1 MIGRM
6 PRGPVRLPTFVLL
19 TALQTALFTPLF
31 TLGVAWVTQQ
41 PLETSPGFLLRV
53 GLVGVVT
60 AAISSVITGWM
71 AATVVDDRIGE
82 AVSAIRALGSGEPR
96 NVLPEPRGDAL
107 GRVARAVNAAG
118 HALEVRLGD
127 LTRDRARLEAVL
139 SGMVEGVIV
148 VNEQGQVQIANDAAR
163 QLLRLDAS
171 PIGRR
176 YVELI
181 RHPDIAMQITQ
192 ALQGD
197 RPGGLE
203 LAIGRDP
210 GQTFIARCSPAI
222 TPGSRG
228 AVLVLHDITDL
239 RRADR
244 IRRDFVANVSHELR
258 TPLTAIRGYVEALLD
273 EPDHEPETTRFLE
286 IIARH
291 SARMERLV
299 KDLLRLARLDA
310 GQEPLELADVACDGL
325 LSSVAGDLQPM
336 LDARRQSVSVLVTPP
351 ALTLR
356 CDPAKMH
363 DVLRNLVEN
372 ACAYTPEG
380 SRIEM
385 TAETDRTHVRLTVAD
400 TGHGIPEAELPRIF
414 ERFYRVDKAR
424 SRDSG
429 GTGLGLSIVRH
440 LVQLHGGT
448 VGAANRVQGGA
459 MFTVTLPRG

>member
-1 MIGRM
+1 MRI
-6 PRGPVRLPTFVLL
+6 PTFVLL

-31 TLGVAWVTQQ
+31 TVAVAWVTQV
-41 PLETSPGFLLRV
+41 PLEASPGFLVRV

-60 AAISSVITGWM
+60 AAVSSVITAWM
-71 AATVVDDRIGE
+71 AATVIDDRIGDV
-82 AVSAIRALGSGEPR
+82 VSAIRALGSGEPR
-96 NVLPEPRGDAL
+96 QRLPEMRGDAL

-118 HALEVRLGD
+118 ASLDARLGD
-127 LTRDRARLEAVL
+127 LARDRARLEAVL

-148 VNEQGQVQIANDAAR
+148 VNEQGQVQIANEAAR
-163 QLLRLDAS
+163 RLLRLDAS

-181 RHPDIAMQITQ
+181 RHPDITAQITQ
-192 ALQGD
+192 ALRGEQ
-197 RPGGLE
+197 PGGLE

-244 IRRDFVANVSHELR
+244 MRRDFVANVSHELR

-273 EPDHEPETTRFLE
+273 GPAHDAETTRFLE

-291 SARMERLV
+291 SERMERLV

-310 GQEPLELADVACDGL
+310 GQERLELAEVGVEALFSGIVA
-325 LSSVAGDLQPM
+325 DLQPM
-336 LDARRQSVSVLVTPP
+336 TSAQAQSVTTAVEP
-351 ALTLR
+351 ASLTLR

-372 ACAYTPEG
+372 ASAYTPRGSCIELRASVEG
-380 SRIEM
+380 QRI
-385 TAETDRTHVRLTVAD
+385 RIVVSD
-400 TGHGIPEAELPRIF
+400 TGHGIPDAELSRIF

-440 LVQLHGGT
+440 LVELHGG
-448 VGAANRVQGGA
+448 VVSAGNRAEGGA
-459 MFTVTLPRG
+459 VFTITLPRA

>member
-1 MIGRM
+1 MGRV
-6 PRGPVRLPTFVLL
+6 PRGPLRVPTFVLL

-31 TLGVAWVTQQ
+31 TVAVAWVSQQ
-41 PLETSPGFLLRV
+41 PREASPGFLLRV
-53 GLVGVVT
+53 GLVGVAT
-60 AAISSVITGWM
+60 AAVSAVITGWM
-71 AATVVDDRIGE
+71 ASTVVDDRIGDV
-82 AVSAIRALGSGEPR
+82 VSAIRALGSGATRAP
-96 NVLPEPRGDAL
+96 LPETRGDAL

-118 HALEVRLGD
+118 TALDARLGD
-127 LTRDRARLEAVL
+127 LGRDRARLEAVL

-148 VNEQGQVQIANDAAR
+148 VNERGQVQIANEAAR
-163 QLLRLDAS
+163 RLLRLEAS

-181 RHPDIAMQITQ
+181 RHPDIALQITQ

-203 LAIGRDP
+203 LALGRDP

-273 EPDHEPETTRFLE
+273 GPTHDAETTRFLE

-310 GQEPLELADVACDGL
+310 GQEALELADVSVEGL
-325 LSSVAGDLQPM
+325 FGGVAADLQPM
-336 LDARRQSVSVLVTPP
+336 TEGRAQHVSMAVVPP
-351 ALTLR
+351 TLTMR

-372 ACAYTPEG
+372 ASAYTPED
-380 SRIEM
+380 SRIELG
-385 TAETDRTHVRLTVAD
+385 AAADATHVTLTVAD
-400 TGHGIPEAELPRIF
+400 TGQGIPDAELPRIF

-440 LVQLHGGT
+440 LVELHGGT
-448 VGAANRVQGGA
+448 VGATNRPEGGA
-459 MFTVTLPRG
+459 VFTITLPRG

>member
-1 MIGRM
+1 
-6 PRGPVRLPTFVLL
+6 VRVPTFVLL

-31 TLGVAWVTQQ
+31 MLGVAWVTQQ

-60 AAISSVITGWM
+60 AGLSAMITGWM
-71 AATVVDDRIGE
+71 ASTVVDDRIGE
-82 AVSAIRALGSGEPR
+82 AVSAIRALGTGERRTP
-96 NVLPEPRGDAL
+96 LPEPRGDAL

-118 HALEVRLGD
+118 ASLDVRLGD

-148 VNEQGQVQIANDAAR
+148 VNEQGQVQLANEAAR
-163 QLLRLDAS
+163 RLLRLDAS
-171 PIGRR
+171 PIGRH

-192 ALQGD
+192 ALQGE

-203 LAIGRDP
+203 LTIGRDS
-210 GQTFIARCSPAI
+210 GQTFIARCSSAI

-273 EPDHEPETTRFLE
+273 GPAHEPETTRFLE

-310 GQEPLELADVACDGL
+310 GQEPLELADVSVDNL
-325 LSSVAGDLQPM
+325 FTSVASDLQP
-336 LDARRQSVSVLVTPP
+336 LTSARSQTVSITVTPP
-351 ALTLR
+351 ALTMR
-356 CDPAKMH
+356 CDPAKLH

-380 SRIEM
+380 SRIEL
-385 TAETDRTHVRLTVAD
+385 AAASDATHVRLTVAD
-400 TGHGIPEAELPRIF
+400 TGHGIPDVELARIF

-440 LVQLHGGT
+440 LVELHGG
-448 VGAANRVQGGA
+448 VVSAGNRPEGGA
-459 MFTVTLPRG
+459 VFTVTLPRSA